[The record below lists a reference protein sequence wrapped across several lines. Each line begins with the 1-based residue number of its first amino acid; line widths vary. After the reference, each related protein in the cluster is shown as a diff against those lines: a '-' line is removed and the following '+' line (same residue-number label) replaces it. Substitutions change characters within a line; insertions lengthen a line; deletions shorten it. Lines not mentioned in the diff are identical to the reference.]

1 MIIKQNIT
9 SSNSKAETA
18 INESEID
25 YLFASIYATAI
36 SNIQKS
42 LGKGSCWV
50 IDSVRDHNIN
60 ISNSNPLASSS
71 YTKLPKEL
79 DQPRKVLINIQNND
93 DNEYFK

>member
-9 SSNSKAETA
+9 SSNSKAEIA

-25 YLFASIYATAI
+25 YVFASIYTTAI

-60 ISNSNPLASSS
+60 ISNYNPLASSS